1 MAVFTHMSSRLSAAE
16 KEKLADLKQILLEK
30 NNLDAQLSLQR
41 LLRFWLYLHV
51 PASAALTALVLVH
64 IGAWIYY

>member
-1 MAVFTHMSSRLSAAE
+1 MLFNHVSARLSADE
-16 KEKLADLKQILLEK
+16 KEKLNDLKQILAEK

-41 LLRFWLYLHV
+41 VLRFWLYLHI
-51 PASAALTALVLVH
+51 PASAVLLALVLVH